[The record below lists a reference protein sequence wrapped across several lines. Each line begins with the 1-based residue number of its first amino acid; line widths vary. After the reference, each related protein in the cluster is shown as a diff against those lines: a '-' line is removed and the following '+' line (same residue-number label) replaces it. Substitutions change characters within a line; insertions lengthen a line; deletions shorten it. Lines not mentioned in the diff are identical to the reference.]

1 HLILQNHCSIVQE
14 SVLHFAVSSGLE
26 ISQDIDS
33 KMKTA
38 AFIVCLV
45 GLAYAY
51 PTSSDSNSSPVD
63 SPESHDT
70 SSSSEEFTIPPAVSI
85 TLEPLTDQPRG
96 DSLRL
101 RRALR
106 QFVSSSESHSKS
118 ISNSFPDSSASSSS
132 EELTT
137 VPTLNG
143 TTADQALTENLRRK
157 RAAGQN
163 PHSSSSE
170 HSSESTT
177 TESTSSHKSESSE
190 EDSQERSTKQN
201 LLQGILEVSIVPDT
215 SEESSEERTTNTPI
229 FQP

>member
-1 HLILQNHCSIVQE
+1 
-14 SVLHFAVSSGLE
+14 
-26 ISQDIDS
+26 
-33 KMKTA
+33 MKTA
-38 AFIVCLV
+38 VFIVCLV

-51 PTSSDSNSSPVD
+51 PTSSDSNSSHMD

-70 SSSSEEFTIPPAVSI
+70 SSSEEFTIPPAVNI
-85 TLEPLTDQPRG
+85 TLEPLTNQPRG

-118 ISNSFPDSSASSSS
+118 ISNSIPDSSDSSSS
-132 EELTT
+132 EELRT
-137 VPTLNG
+137 VPTVDG
-143 TTADQALTENLRRK
+143 ATAGQALTENLRRK
-157 RAAGQN
+157 RAAGQK

-177 TESTSSHKSESSE
+177 TESISSHTSESSE
-190 EDSQERSTKQN
+190 EDSHEHSTKQN
-201 LLQGILEVSIVPDT
+201 LLQGILETSTVPDT

>member
-1 HLILQNHCSIVQE
+1 
-14 SVLHFAVSSGLE
+14 
-26 ISQDIDS
+26 
-33 KMKTA
+33 MKTA
-38 AFIVCLV
+38 VIIVCLV

-51 PTSSDSNSSPVD
+51 PASSDSNSSPVD

-70 SSSSEEFTIPPAVSI
+70 SSSSSSEEFTARPAVNI

-118 ISNSFPDSSASSSS
+118 ISNSSPDSSSSS
-132 EELTT
+132 EEFRT
-137 VPTLNG
+137 VPTADG
-143 TTADQALTENLRRK
+143 TTAGQALTENLRRK
-157 RAAGQN
+157 RAAGQK

-177 TESTSSHKSESSE
+177 TESTSSHTSESSE
-190 EDSQERSTKQN
+190 EDSHERSTKQN
-201 LLQGILEVSIVPDT
+201 LLQGILETSTVPDT